1 MRNIKLTIEYDGKDF
16 SGWQKQPNKLNIQGE
31 IEKAIQNVTGEQVN
45 LIGSGRTDAGV
56 NAFGQVANFKIDS
69 EFPIEKMATA
79 INSQLKK
86 SIRVKKAEEVSSDF
100 HSRYNC
106 HSKTYNYIIDN
117 SEQGSAIYR
126 NLSYHVSKKLN
137 IEKMQKSISYFIG
150 EHDFSSFKS
159 SGTSSKSSVRTI
171 YNATV
176 ERKNN
181 KITIS
186 LTGNGFLYNM
196 VRIISGTLVEVGL
209 NNIEPEEIPKIIE
222 AKNRQMAGK
231 TLPPQGLF
239 LINVEYDER

>member
-16 SGWQKQPNKLNIQGE
+16 NGWQKQPNKLNIQGE

-106 HSKTYNYIIDN
+106 HSKTYNYVIDN

-137 IEKMQKSISYFIG
+137 IEKMQKAISYFIG
-150 EHDFSSFKS
+150 EHDFSGFKS

-176 ERKNN
+176 VKENDKV
-181 KITIS
+181 TIS